1 VNDTAP
7 TGPTI
12 YIDADACP
20 VKDEIYRVAQRFKA
34 PVFVVANSFIRV
46 PADPLI
52 KSVIVEAGP
61 DIADDWI
68 AERATP
74 RDVVVTADIPL
85 ADRCLK
91 AGAQV
96 LHPTGKIFDQNMI
109 GAALGQRA
117 LMEHLRST
125 GDITGGP
132 KPFSAQDRSKFLS
145 TLDAAM
151 HKAKKR

>member
-1 VNDTAP
+1 MSETQSN
-7 TGPTI
+7 GPTI

-34 PVFVVANSFIRV
+34 RVFVVANNFIRV

-52 KSVIVEAGP
+52 KSVIVESGP

-68 AERATP
+68 AERSTP

-96 LHPTGKIFDQNMI
+96 LHPTGKIFDQAMI